1 MKFVNPYF
9 LFAFA
14 ALAIPIIIHLFNFRK
29 FRRVYF
35 TNVRFLREVQLE
47 TQSKSKLK
55 HLLVLACRLLAL
67 SFLVLAFAQPFL
79 PKENVNQRAGQKLVS
94 IWIDNSFSMD
104 AVNKSG
110 TLLDE
115 ARKNAREIAL
125 AYTPADRF
133 QLLTND
139 FEGRHQRLVS
149 RDEFLQLL
157 DEVKPSPAV
166 RQLSEVVTRQQDVL
180 MGVAGISSGN
190 RQTFLISDFQ
200 KSISDVPRVKAD
212 TSMRVRLL
220 PVVAQNRNNV
230 YVDSVWFDSPV
241 RRAGQTEQLHV
252 RLRSRSTQDMENVP
266 MRLYIN
272 GEARTPSSFSIAA
285 NSTKDTVIAFTMR
298 ETGLQQGLIEIND
311 YPVTFDDRFWFS
323 FDVAARLPV
332 LAINNTPEASELQS
346 EGAAFLNTLFGSDS
360 SFIYTAANEK
370 QLDYGSLQSQR
381 FILLNSLN
389 TISTGLA
396 VELKRFV
403 DNGGSLFAFPGADA
417 DLQSWNQFLT
427 SIGANTLGGK
437 DTVRT
442 AVDRINYAHP
452 LYQGVFTRTDQYI
465 DLPVVNDHYRIG
477 NAVRTTQTELLRLR
491 TGEVFCAASASG
503 AGSVYLCAV
512 PLSSA
517 WSNFP
522 RHAVF
527 VPTLYQAA
535 LFSQARRP
543 LFYTIGSNAVID
555 LGDVKV
561 SGDQVFHLTEK
572 SRNFDIIP
580 SHSVFQGRTRLDL
593 PPLRESGNY
602 LVMQGA
608 TQLTGAAFNFNR
620 LESDMQPAGEELL
633 AESIAAAG
641 LTHFSLLKDEGKGLT
656 QTLTERDYGIRL
668 WKTCIWLALAFLL
681 AEVLLLRFWNT
692 SPKPVSPTTAGAQP
706 A

>member
-9 LFAFA
+9 LFALA

-47 TQSKSKLK
+47 TQSKSRLK

-67 SFLVLAFAQPFL
+67 AFLVFAFAQPYL
-79 PKENVNQRAGQKLVS
+79 PRENMNLRAGQKIVS
-94 IWIDNSFSMD
+94 IWIDNSFSME

-115 ARKNAREIAL
+115 ARKNARDIAM

-139 FEGRHQRLVS
+139 FEGRHQRLVT
-149 RDEFLQLL
+149 REEFLQLL

-166 RQLSEVVTRQQDVL
+166 RKLSEVITRQQDVL
-180 MGVAGISSGN
+180 MSAGNIASGN
-190 RQTFLISDFQ
+190 RQSFLISDFQ
-200 KSISDVPRVKAD
+200 KTISDVAAIKVD
-212 TSMRVRLL
+212 TSLRVRLL
-220 PVVAQNRNNV
+220 PVTAQNRNNV

-252 RLRSRSTQDMENVP
+252 RLRSRADQDLENIP

-285 NSTKDTVIAFTMR
+285 NSTADTVIAFTVR

-323 FDVAARLPV
+323 FDVAKRLQV
-332 LAINNTPEASELQS
+332 LSINATAEPGTPQA
-346 EGAAFLNTLFGSDS
+346 EGSAFLAALFGNDS
-360 SFIYTAANEK
+360 AFVYTAAEETR
-370 QLDYGSLQSQR
+370 LDYSSLQTQR
-381 FILLNSLN
+381 FIILNSLN
-389 TISTGLA
+389 TISSGLA

-403 DNGGSLFAFPGADA
+403 DNGGSLFAFPGEEA

-427 SIGANTLGGK
+427 SIGSNTLGGK

-452 LYQGVFTRTDQYI
+452 LYQGVFTRTDQNI
-465 DLPVVNDHYRIG
+465 DLPVVNDHYRIT
-477 NAVRTTQTELLRLR
+477 NAVRTTQTELLRMR
-491 TGEVFCAASASG
+491 SGNVFCAANTAGSG
-503 AGSVYLCAV
+503 AVYLCAV
-512 PLSSA
+512 PLNTA

-543 LFYTIGSNAVID
+543 LFYTIGGNSVID
-555 LGDVKV
+555 LGEIKA
-561 SGDQVFHLTEK
+561 GADQVFHLTEK
-572 SRNFDIIP
+572 SRNFDLIP
-580 SHSVFQGRTRLDL
+580 AHSVLNGRTRLDV
-593 PPLRESGNY
+593 PQLRESGNY
-602 LVMQGA
+602 LVMQDK
-608 TQLTGAAFNFNR
+608 TQLAGAAFNFNR
-620 LESDMQPAGEELL
+620 LESDMLPFSADELTEKL
-633 AESIAAAG
+633 SATG
-641 LTHFSLLKDEGKGLT
+641 LTHFSILNDEGKGIT
-656 QTLTERDYGIRL
+656 TTLTERDYGIRL
-668 WKTCIWLALAFLL
+668 WKTCIWLVLGFLL
-681 AEVLLLRFWNT
+681 AEILLLRFWRT
-692 SPKPVSPTTAGAQP
+692 TPKPVTEQP